1 MPQNFQDRYENG
13 SYLDSNPTWH
23 EEDSAFKAKYIRNII
38 KDNDLKYNS
47 ILEIGCGTGNVIVN
61 LESLLNSKDVTYTGC
76 DISRVSIEI
85 AKQRN
90 SKKICFSVRDIDLIS
105 DVSDILLCLDVFEH
119 VPDYLG
125 FLEKCKKIA
134 KYKIYHIPLDLHVS
148 SVLRDNMNSIRNS
161 IGHLHYFSKKT
172 AIATLEDTGHE
183 IVDYVL
189 TPGALELYKM
199 HPSVK
204 RAVANMP
211 RWLVSKFS
219 PEMSTRI
226 FGGHSLLV
234 LTK

>member
-1 MPQNFQDRYENG
+1 MSQNFQDRYEDG

-38 KDNDLKYNS
+38 KNNDLKFNS
-47 ILEIGCGTGNVIVN
+47 ILEIGCGTGNVILN
-61 LESLLNSKDVTYTGC
+61 LESLLNIKDVTYTGC
-76 DISRVSIEI
+76 DISKVSIEI

-90 SKKICFSVRDIDLIS
+90 SKKINFFVRDIDLIS
-105 DVSDILLCLDVFEH
+105 DTSDILLCLDVFEH

-125 FLEKCKKIA
+125 FLEKCQKIA

-148 SVLRDNMNSIRNS
+148 SVLRDNMNSVRNS

-199 HPSVK
+199 HPSIK

-234 LTK
+234 LAK